1 MMGLEKSRVPTSVEI
16 YSKSPLG
23 VVLPPSREVYF
34 WYDAFASDG
43 SIAMCPSDHPPAP
56 PPSLMMPGGRK
67 DQTLRGDNCCSK
79 GFPSSSF
86 CWPHAILSPV
96 LNALK
101 EPLSWNGS
109 PLSTKKS
116 I

>member
-16 YSKSPLG
+16 YGKSPLG
-23 VVLPPSREVYF
+23 VVLPPSQEVYF
-34 WYDAFASDG
+34 WYDAFASCG
-43 SIAMCPSDHPPAP
+43 SIAMCPSDNLLPS
-56 PPSLMMPGGRK
+56 SLMMPGCRK
-67 DQTLRGDNCCSK
+67 DQTLQGDNRCSK

-86 CWPHAILSPV
+86 CWPHAILLPV